1 METEVGKWLQ
11 RDVNCLSDPQ
21 RMVRK
26 RSLEKLSQVSDLA
39 AKFGQDQ
46 LVLFFQAQL
55 FKPLV
60 QCIADPVEKCREL
73 SLRTCKEFA
82 KLGAVHGE
90 TMVNDLIHM
99 MHTRVG
105 KTPFVEAAEEIRL
118 LILELLHAVIQTTPP
133 EQLLPAEI
141 MDILGKAATDPFPD
155 AKRACCDATLAVAQ
169 KWKPLIKQHLGTVVK
184 PHAMNLGHQH
194 AKIRQ
199 CSLQA
204 LEAVV
209 PCGSSSLPEL
219 MKDIL
224 LPNFIKVMFD
234 RSPVVRKQLVQT
246 TASWFE
252 HIDELREFEAPLL
265 PLFLAG
271 LADESPDVQ
280 NHSLQWLDMLSK
292 KWAVDY
298 ASEDHDMEEHDN
310 FIESPP
316 FKSRPPKGARLN
328 AQRLLESVLPS
339 LLEQCSDWTALT
351 RQKSASILRI
361 LLILAEDAV
370 NSHVDKIL
378 TALAKSCRDDETEV
392 VESVRSCMNVV
403 GRYSQTDLFFSLL
416 LPLAAGRLAGQDT
429 PHHRTNG
436 LVLLSMGISGM
447 EANRIL
453 PHMEAITETLSESGL
468 RDTEVPEMQLNLAH
482 LTASI
487 VATGAPLFA
496 THDTL
501 AFRLFWVLSHLVAST
516 AEDSVA
522 HATALETLGELAKA
536 CHVDEE
542 GLYRKFLSQVLT
554 AIRPENS
561 QTWTKASSNRI
572 LFDSLCRRG
581 GRACGDQV
589 HLIVPIILAHLD
601 PSKEPDVR
609 LAFLALLETMLGN
622 ELIAQSF
629 QPFASSMLVKGITP
643 NIVWQSGKVAATVRK
658 VAMASTY
665 TLLRQGLANQPA
677 LFESAPQMLPVLKSC
692 LDDTDAK
699 TRQLV
704 CLSLQHLFVAL
715 PNALGEEPVS
725 QLYHDILKR
734 LDDSNDLVR
743 KAACATY
750 ITFLRAA
757 PRSHFR
763 GTIIDYTMDA
773 LFVHLDDPDP
783 EIQAAV
789 FDVLRETFSV
799 DPELLGKK
807 AREHRTRHRSP
818 YYCDQLIA
826 L

>member
-328 AQRLLESVLPS
+328 AQR
-339 LLEQCSDWTALT
+339 
-351 RQKSASILRI
+351 QKSASILRI

-542 GLYRKFLSQVLT
+542 
-554 AIRPENS
+554 
-561 QTWTKASSNRI
+561 
-572 LFDSLCRRG
+572 
-581 GRACGDQV
+581 ACGDQV